1 MVPTCVTCHDLKD
14 RGGLRGLP
22 AQEALDA
29 VLRLASRGLLGG
41 ALLGAPPADWP
52 EGWDQMDRWER
63 IVWGRVVALAH
74 RDSEMPPD
82 LLWSVLAA
90 DGGPP

>member
-1 MVPTCVTCHDLKD
+1 MVPACVTCHDLKD

-22 AQEALDA
+22 AKEGLTA
-29 VLRLASRGLLGG
+29 VRRLANLGILG
-41 ALLGAPPADWP
+41 SALLGDPPMSWP
-52 EGWDQMDRWER
+52 EGWDQMNRWER

-74 RDSEMPPD
+74 RGGGRSAD

-90 DGGPP
+90 DVIS